1 MKRNLTISL
10 VAGVCISA
18 VALYLAF
25 RNVPVSDL
33 LHYFGAINYAWII
46 PSIALALFSF
56 VLRVYRWRI
65 ILASTQDVGFWRA
78 FHPLMIGFMINCIL
92 PGRVGEV
99 VRPVILKKRDRV
111 PVSTGLATVVTER
124 VFDIVML
131 MSFFAVVLATV
142 QIRSDLFIDF
152 GAYRLD
158 RGTLEMVSS
167 GMLKVCILL
176 IVGIVSVSFSK
187 TRNWINGLLEG
198 IPGLFFFLNPEG
210 RGKIRQWIIT
220 PLIRTVENVAGGF
233 SLVRYPKKMIL
244 CVLLS
249 VMVWYAAFLSV
260 YVMARGCPGVD
271 SLSFME
277 LSAVMII
284 ICFFIALPSV
294 PGFWGIWEAGGV
306 FALSLFGVTAQNAAG
321 FTLANHAV
329 QMIPVILV
337 GLVSAVITG
346 VNIVQVAFEGQDTPL
361 KTLEPEIAEK
371 ERAKNP
377 CPS

>member
-220 PLIRTVENVAGGF
+220 PLMRSSTDRMRAGSASPSRLKGRAGSARSKPAWLMPGF
-233 SLVRYPKKMIL
+233 RRRPTGLSPACAAKRSSCLMELKMIL
-244 CVLLS
+244 SQCATTSSILCCV
-249 VMVWYAAFLSV
+249 
-260 YVMARGCPGVD
+260 
-271 SLSFME
+271 
-277 LSAVMII
+277 
-284 ICFFIALPSV
+284 
-294 PGFWGIWEAGGV
+294 
-306 FALSLFGVTAQNAAG
+306 
-321 FTLANHAV
+321 
-329 QMIPVILV
+329 
-337 GLVSAVITG
+337 
-346 VNIVQVAFEGQDTPL
+346 GQ
-361 KTLEPEIAEK
+361 
-371 ERAKNP
+371 R
-377 CPS
+377 SRR